1 MVGPQAELSLATP
14 LNILA
19 EINAVVIEIC
29 MDESLH
35 ITLYQCPSVVFQS
48 RYYECRQWLWLYLKC
63 WYE

>member
-35 ITLYQCPSVVFQS
+35 ITL
-48 RYYECRQWLWLYLKC
+48 
-63 WYE
+63 